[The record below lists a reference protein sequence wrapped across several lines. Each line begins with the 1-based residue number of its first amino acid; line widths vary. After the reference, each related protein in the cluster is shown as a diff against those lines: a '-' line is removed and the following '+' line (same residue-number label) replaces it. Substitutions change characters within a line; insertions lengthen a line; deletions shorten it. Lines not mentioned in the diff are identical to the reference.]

1 MMYSESKAP
10 QCFKRCGCN
19 RVHRPA
25 MAGFVNNPSRTGG
38 QSGFT
43 LIEIIVTL
51 VAAGILAVFYFHFM
65 GTAMDF
71 SWKSV
76 ELVEGEARTE
86 GLMERIIAEYV
97 ELVNQPPQA
106 PPNDVLTVIKSR
118 EATYEADADYGSPV
132 TMQYVNYDSAGDIFV
147 VPPPGTSNN
156 LRVIVEAPGSNF
168 TTILTK
174 SRADAGNPVVY
185 Y

>member
-1 MMYSESKAP
+1 MMPSEPKTAD
-10 QCFKRCGCN
+10 
-19 RVHRPA
+19 
-25 MAGFVNNPSRTGG
+25 

-43 LIEIIVTL
+43 LVEIIVTL

-76 ELVEGEARTE
+76 ELVAGEAE
-86 GLMERIIAEYV
+86 AEDKMEEIIAYYTSKINSDPDNA
-97 ELVNQPPQA
+97 LA
-106 PPNDVLTVIKSR
+106 DVASQFSGDATMVYISYDSSGN
-118 EATYEADADYGSPV
+118 EATL
-132 TMQYVNYDSAGDIFV
+132 TT
-147 VPPPGTSNN
+147 GTSNN
-156 LRVIVEAPGSNF
+156 LKVTVEAPGNNF

-174 SRADAGNPVVY
+174 SRTDADNPVVY

>member
-1 MMYSESKAP
+1 MMPPKYKT
-10 QCFKRCGCN
+10 
-19 RVHRPA
+19 
-25 MAGFVNNPSRTGG
+25 AG
-38 QSGFT
+38 QKGFT
-43 LIEIIVTL
+43 LVEIIVTL

-76 ELVEGEARTE
+76 ELVEGEAKAE

-97 ELVNQPPQA
+97 EQINSDPDNALATIV
-106 PPNDVLTVIKSR
+106 TRK
-118 EATYEADADYGSPV
+118 ATYEADADYGSPV
-132 TMQYVNYDSAGDIFV
+132 TLQYITYDSAGNEAQ
-147 VPPPGTSNN
+147 VPLPGTSNN
-156 LRVIVEAPGSNF
+156 LKVTVEAPGNNF

-174 SRADAGNPVVY
+174 SRTDADNPIIY

>member
-1 MMYSESKAP
+1 MMLPESRKA
-10 QCFKRCGCN
+10 
-19 RVHRPA
+19 
-25 MAGFVNNPSRTGG
+25 G
-38 QSGFT
+38 QGGFT
-43 LIEIIVTL
+43 LVEIIVTL

-76 ELVEGEARTE
+76 ELVEGEAKAE

-97 ELVNQPPQA
+97 EQINSDPANALA
-106 PPNDVLTVIKSR
+106 TIKGL
-118 EATYEADADYGSPV
+118 EATYEADPNYGSPV
-132 TMQYVNYDSAGDIFV
+132 TMAYITYDSAGNEAEV
-147 VPPPGTSNN
+147 TPPGTSNN
-156 LRVIVEAPGSNF
+156 LKVTVEAAGNNF

-174 SRADAGNPVVY
+174 SRTDADNPIVY

>member
-1 MMYSESKAP
+1 MMPSEPKTAD
-10 QCFKRCGCN
+10 QR
-19 RVHRPA
+19 
-25 MAGFVNNPSRTGG
+25 
-38 QSGFT
+38 GFT
-43 LIEIIVTL
+43 LVEIIVTL
-51 VAAGILAVFYFHFM
+51 VAAGILAVFYFQFM

-76 ELVEGEARTE
+76 ELVEGEARAE

-97 ELVNQPPQA
+97 ELVNQPPQD

-132 TMQYVNYDSAGDIFV
+132 TMQYIAYDSAGNEV
-147 VPPPGTSNN
+147 EVSVGTSNN
-156 LRVIVEAPGSNF
+156 LKVTVEAPGNDF

-174 SRADAGNPVVY
+174 SRTDTDNPIVY

>member
-1 MMYSESKAP
+1 MMFAQS
-10 QCFKRCGCN
+10 G
-19 RVHRPA
+19 
-25 MAGFVNNPSRTGG
+25 TTD

-43 LIEIIVTL
+43 LVEIIVTL

-76 ELVEGEARTE
+76 ELVEGEAKAE

-97 ELVNQPPQA
+97 ELVNEPPQP
-106 PPNDVLTVIKSR
+106 PPNDVLALIKSR

-132 TMQYVNYDSAGDIFV
+132 SMQYITYDSAGNEAE
-147 VPPPGTSNN
+147 VPSPGTSNN
-156 LRVIVEAPGSNF
+156 LKVTVEAPGNDF

-174 SRADAGNPVVY
+174 SRTDADNPIVY